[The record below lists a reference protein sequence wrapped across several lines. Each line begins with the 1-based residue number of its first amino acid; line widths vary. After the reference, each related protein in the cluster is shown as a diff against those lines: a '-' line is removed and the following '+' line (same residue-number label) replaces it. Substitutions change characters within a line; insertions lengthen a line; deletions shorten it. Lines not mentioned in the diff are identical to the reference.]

1 MKVKYSFNNGETV
14 EIEVDSYWGEI
25 ILQFDREERNND
37 HKETRGDRKYQT
49 GSRLSLEAMNYEGE
63 SFADGTDILGDLI
76 KKEESKALNKAI
88 SELLTQQQELLRR
101 VFEDEEKVVDIAREQ
116 GVSITAIRDRLK
128 KIYAKLR
135 KNLS

>member
-37 HKETRGDRKYQT
+37 HKETRGDRKYQS
-49 GSRLSLEAMNYEGE
+49 GSRLSLDAMNYEGE
-63 SFADGTDILGDLI
+63 SFSDGTDILGDLI
-76 KKEESKALNKAI
+76 KSEESKALHKAI
-88 SELLTQQQELLRR
+88 TELQPQQQQLLRR
-101 VFEDEEKVVDIAREQ
+101 VFVDEEKIAHIAKEQ
-116 GVSITAIRDRLK
+116 GVTITAISMRLK
-128 KIYAKLR
+128 KIYAMLR